1 MSNNKANELVIA
13 DATIE
18 ALDKAAEAGLLA
30 QNQASQFRRMA
41 MVAGS
46 IKTLRNILTPEVMRP
61 IMELQNNPIGFLTDN
76 QGGYNID
83 TVRDCLIEATLSG
96 VFPVGNE
103 FNIISGRCYITKAGF
118 FHKLKDFPNFTWI
131 ETPDVPQLNRENTG
145 AMVKVHLEW
154 TLNKNKFERTLNL
167 AIRVNRGMGPDAI
180 IGKAIRKARAWLWT
194 TITGQEVPEG
204 ESSDAVVIDA
214 EVVKGSPFES
224 KPETPAAAE
233 TKDELPM

>member
-1 MSNNKANELVIA
+1 MSNKTNELVIA

-18 ALDKAAEAGLLA
+18 ALDKAAAAGLLA

-46 IKTLRNILTPEVMRP
+46 IQTLRNILTPEVMRP
-61 IMELQNNPIGFLTDN
+61 ILELQNNPIGFLTDN
-76 QGGYNID
+76 QNGYNMD

-118 FHKLKDFPNFTWI
+118 FHKLRDFPNFSWI

-145 AMVKVHLEW
+145 AMVKVNLEW

-204 ESSDAVVIDA
+204 ESSDAVVVDA
-214 EVVKGSPFES
+214 EVVKGSPFEA
-224 KPETPAAAE
+224 KPEAPAAAE